1 MSTNELE
8 QYVFFTVVGAV
19 VALGLYWLF
28 VIAPRARIREPA
40 AWSQKRGL
48 RFMPPVDF
56 LGSSRQGTEVCT
68 FAGAANQ
75 VGFEM
80 RSARLVNTRHAGVN
94 GSTEIVLRA
103 AVPAPVAFSVE
114 LTAGPSVQAP
124 DAVWTGDMPFTGLVR
139 AHSDNVPAACAWLA
153 GSPALKAAIVQ
164 ALADGAPIRVSYAHG
179 ELRVALSTPIWQ
191 EPQLDRVLALVAAVG
206 HARLA

>member
-8 QYVFFTVVGAV
+8 QYVVFTVVAF
-19 VALGLYWLF
+19 GLYWLF

-103 AVPAPVAFSVE
+103 AVRAAVPAPVAFSVE

-124 DAVWTGDMPFTGLVR
+124 DAVTGLVR

-206 HARLA
+206 HAHLA